1 MVCLIS
7 SWAAHFLL
15 EGDEAQAQIKRIQQ
29 AQDAKQ
35 TICKERSM
43 TTDKIEFTKEKET
56 MLMTLSGRAIQSQWK
71 NPILRD
77 PWAEEAMQHIDYDL
91 SKQLTGVASWSMWKD
106 IGPAIIATRAATFDL
121 LTTRF
126 LTDHPVATVLHVRR
140 GMDSRV
146 FRIDPPAGV
155 QWFDVDYPD
164 VIALRRQLFP
174 ERDAAYHLIGA
185 QLDDLRWMDDVPRE
199 RPGLFI
205 AEGVLHYLGETEVK
219 ALLQAVV
226 AQCPGGQV
234 IFDICNSFIL
244 KRAGSNVGGTGATY
258 KWGLDDPQDI
268 KQLEPK
274 LELIKE
280 FKPSEL
286 VAFSRFPLWWRALY
300 RTQEIIPTL
309 RRMERTLVYRY

>member
-1 MVCLIS
+1 
-7 SWAAHFLL
+7 
-15 EGDEAQAQIKRIQQ
+15 
-29 AQDAKQ
+29 
-35 TICKERSM
+35 M
-43 TTDKIEFTKEKET
+43 TNDKIQFTKEKET

-77 PWAEEAMQHIDYDL
+77 PWAEEAMRHIDYDL

-106 IGPAIIATRAATFDL
+106 IGPTIIATRAATFDL

-126 LTDHPVATVLHVRR
+126 LADHPDATVLHVGC

-174 ERDAAYHLIGA
+174 EPRVALHRNAAYHMIGA
-185 QLDDLRWMDDVPRE
+185 QLDDLRWMDDVPRD

-205 AEGVLHYLGETEVK
+205 AEGVLHYLSETEVK
-219 ALLQAVV
+219 ALFNAVV
-226 AQCPGGQV
+226 AHFPSGQM
-234 IFDICNSFIL
+234 IFDICNSFIV

-280 FKPSEL
+280 FKPSEQ
-286 VAFSRFPLWWRALY
+286 VAFSRFPLWWRVLY
-300 RTQEIIPTL
+300 RIQEVNPTL
-309 RRMERTLVYRY
+309 RRMERMLVYRY

>member
-1 MVCLIS
+1 
-7 SWAAHFLL
+7 
-15 EGDEAQAQIKRIQQ
+15 
-29 AQDAKQ
+29 
-35 TICKERSM
+35 M
-43 TTDKIEFTKEKET
+43 TTDKIQFTKEKET

-77 PWAEEAMQHIDYDL
+77 PWAEEAMRHIDYDM

-106 IGPAIIATRAATFDL
+106 IGPTIIATRAATFDL

-126 LTDHPVATVLHVRR
+126 LAEHPNATVLHVGC

-174 ERDAAYHLIGA
+174 ERDAAYHMIGA

-205 AEGVLHYLGETEVK
+205 AEGVLHYLSETEVK
-219 ALLQAVV
+219 ALLNAVV
-226 AQCPGGQV
+226 AHFPGGQM
-234 IFDICNSFIL
+234 IFDICNSMIV

-258 KWGLDDPQDI
+258 KWGLDDPEDI

-280 FKPSEL
+280 FRPHEL
-286 VAFSRFPLWWRALY
+286 VAFSRFPLWLRVLFRAMEVSPALWRS
-300 RTQEIIPTL
+300 
-309 RRMERTLVYRY
+309 ERTMVYRY